1 MPTRTSAR
9 LVLALGLAL
18 ACAGRLGAAETPDKL
33 FEQAEEKYRK
43 GEYEE
48 AVKLYQGLIAKFGA
62 DKHAEDARYTT
73 AFILQKKLGKHE
85 EARKAYQDVIDHKV
99 PGPMLANAYYHMAE
113 SYEQS
118 ERYGLAIKAY
128 EEFLR
133 KFPKNSRVALV
144 SSRVEY
150 LKNKRKYPENERKTE
165 ESEKDKRPP
174 QQPRKQGAGPQQQA
188 APANAK
194 STDGEAD
201 GK

>member
-1 MPTRTSAR
+1 MRMRISAC
-9 LVLALGLAL
+9 LALLLAL
-18 ACAGRLGAAETPDKL
+18 ACVRFAAAAETPEKL

-48 AVKLYQGLIAKFGA
+48 AVKMYQNLIAKFGA

-99 PGPMLANAYYHMAE
+99 PGPLMANAYYHMGE

-118 ERYGLAIKAY
+118 ERYLLAIKTY

-150 LKNKRKYPENERKTE
+150 LKNKRKYPDNEHKSDE
-165 ESEKDKRPP
+165 PEKDKRP
-174 QQPRKQGAGPQQQA
+174 QQQRKQGQQNTPQ
-188 APANAK
+188 PNAK
-194 STDGEAD
+194 STEGDT